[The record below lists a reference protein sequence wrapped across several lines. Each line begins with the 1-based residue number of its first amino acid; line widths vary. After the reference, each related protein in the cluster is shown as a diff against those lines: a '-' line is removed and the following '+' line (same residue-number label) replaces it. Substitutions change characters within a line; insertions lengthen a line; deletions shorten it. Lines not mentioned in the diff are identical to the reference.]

1 QSSTQR
7 ARDISSKS
15 PLTFRPI
22 SVDSQHVL
30 MDVVMPGMSGIEA
43 TRKIKKMSPA
53 TSVVVL
59 TAYEDDRYILGLLE
73 AGAAGYLLKT
83 STGND
88 VVQALKAVSAGES
101 VLNPQ
106 VAAKVLARAVRTP
119 AMASVSTEQNLTT
132 REMEVLKL
140 AARGLSNKEIA
151 ADLSLRTPTVKSHLV
166 NVFTKMGTSS
176 RTEAVL
182 EALRR
187 GWIGLEDGTQEPED
201 SEIRLVGLSA

>member
-1 QSSTQR
+1 
-7 ARDISSKS
+7 
-15 PLTFRPI
+15 
-22 SVDSQHVL
+22 
-30 MDVVMPGMSGIEA
+30 MDVLMPGMSGIEA

-53 TSVVVL
+53 TSMVVL

>member
-1 QSSTQR
+1 
-7 ARDISSKS
+7 ISSKS